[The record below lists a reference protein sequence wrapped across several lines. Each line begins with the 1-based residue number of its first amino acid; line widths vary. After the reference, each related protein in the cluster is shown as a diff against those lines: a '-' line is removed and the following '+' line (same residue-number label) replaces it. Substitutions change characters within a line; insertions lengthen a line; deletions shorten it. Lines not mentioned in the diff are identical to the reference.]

1 LKSRSGARYKEKGFN
16 HMSTVKTFRIVIDGE
31 EYFVE
36 VEEVKAERSASIP
49 RPVKAVPTPVAPVTS
64 APKASPPAAASGG
77 DDVKAPLQGTILSVD
92 VAAGDQVKAGDI
104 LVVIEAMKMENEIVA
119 PHDGE
124 IAKVHTSK
132 GVVVSSGDLLV
143 TFK

>member
-1 LKSRSGARYKEKGFN
+1 
-16 HMSTVKTFRIVIDGE
+16 MSTVKTFRIVIDGE

-36 VEEVKAERSASIP
+36 VEEIKSESAASMP
-49 RPVKAVPTPVAPVTS
+49 RPVKTASTPPPPVVS
-64 APKASPPAAASGG
+64 APKATPLPVAASSG
-77 DDVKAPLQGTILSVD
+77 DIVKAPLQGTILSVD
-92 VAAGDQVKAGDI
+92 VAPGDHVKAGDN

-124 IAKVHTSK
+124 IAKVHVDK

>member
-1 LKSRSGARYKEKGFN
+1 
-16 HMSTVKTFRIVIDGE
+16 MSTVKTFRIVIDGD

-36 VEEVKAERSASIP
+36 VEEVKSESAVSMP
-49 RPVKAVPTPVAPVTS
+49 RPVKAIPTAAPVVS
-64 APKASPPAAASGG
+64 APKATPSPVAASGG
-77 DDVKAPLQGTILSVD
+77 DIVKAPLQGTILSVD
-92 VAAGDQVKAGDI
+92 VAPGDKVKAGDI